1 MKMYK
6 FPLAAIVLLL
16 SACGGG
22 GSGDS
27 FNSSFNGEV
36 TVNGTKYQCP
46 SQRTYDN
53 CSNSTNRDC
62 SGCTTDSN
70 TNGSVITSVCAATSP
85 ALTVYQVTQDGCT
98 VRLSS
103 GQQTGVCVSGSLR
116 LLSGTGFTKAQVS
129 SQGVSFANGVSI
141 NGVSLKCSAN

>member
-62 SGCTTDSN
+62 SGCTTDSD
-70 TNGSVITSVCAATSP
+70 TNGSTITTACTATTS
-85 ALTVYQVTQDGCT
+85 TIYQVTQDGCT
-98 VRLSS
+98 VNLSS
-103 GQQTGVCVSGSLR
+103 GKQTGVCVSGSLR
-116 LLSGTGFTKAQVS
+116 LLSGTGFTKAQVT
-129 SQGVSFANGVSI
+129 SQGTSFSNGVII